1 MDRLMEKLAL
11 SKAIM
16 DKADGIKSSN
26 SLNGGLPPTSLQQLN
41 APETFNIPNVKYN
54 IPSEFLGESQ
64 QRNQPFVS
72 NEPRENT
79 KPVGVPTVDAIKNSK
94 LPDEIK
100 RLMMEHPIA
109 QPQSQT
115 PTISN
120 ELIEKASRLMK
131 KNEGSYIPE
140 SAKPKQQ
147 TQQTQSSTSGIDY
160 NLIKK
165 MINEA
170 VNEALHENG
179 LITESSEKSN
189 EVFTFKVGKHVFEGK
204 VTKIKKLSQPPFIL
218 RLKLLYFK
226 KIY

>member
-26 SLNGGLPPTSLQQLN
+26 SMNGGLPPTSLQQLN
-41 APETFNIPNVKYN
+41 MPETFNTPNVKYN
-54 IPSEFLGESQ
+54 IPSEFLQESEQTQ
-64 QRNQPFVS
+64 QPYLS
-72 NEPRENT
+72 NIPRENT

-100 RLMMEHPIA
+100 RLMIENPIA
-109 QPQSQT
+109 QPQQQQST
-115 PTISN
+115 TISN

-131 KNEGSYIPE
+131 QGNQNYIPE

-147 TQQTQSSTSGIDY
+147 TQQSQSPASGINY
-160 NLIKK
+160 KLIKQ

-170 VNEALHENG
+170 VTEALHENG

-189 EVFTFKVGKHVFEGK
+189 EIFAFKVGKHVFEGK
-204 VTKIKKLSQPPFIL
+204 VTKIKKLS
-218 RLKLLYFK
+218 
-226 KIY
+226 